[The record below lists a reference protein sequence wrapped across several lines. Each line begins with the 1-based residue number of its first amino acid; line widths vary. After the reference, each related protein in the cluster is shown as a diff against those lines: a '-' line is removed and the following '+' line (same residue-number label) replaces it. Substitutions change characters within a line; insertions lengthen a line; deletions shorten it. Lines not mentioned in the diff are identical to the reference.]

1 MIYVIVNALLYIF
14 LLLFYMFSR
23 EKNILGVILIALY
36 TIVAIFAIPRYY
48 LSIELLHDVD
58 DITLEPFI
66 YLFIVFIMF
75 VRYFVK
81 VDIRT
86 LTNIY
91 AKGRWKKMYFLI
103 YVYILSTVVVF
114 YLSIN
119 DVISNIYSGEW
130 GDIKKASSELDV
142 AFNYHFFLEQILVV
156 FNSQS
161 TVFMSVICFFML
173 TNNRSKSLLYI
184 LLFCMFFSIS
194 LLSLK
199 GGGRGVFVIFFIS
212 IITPYLLFKKNLPY
226 KTIKLINKILFS
238 SIFIATVYFFTV
250 TVSRFGDF
258 DTSYNIYETYNG
270 LTSLLSY
277 MGQSFLFWN
286 VGVYPISEYGYG
298 IYGCEFLYGNDA
310 FMNFTLGT
318 RWITKFYTFVGSI
331 YVDVGPYITF
341 FIALIVFIY
350 SFILLNIKRYNIE
363 DVCFFTYVYVKLF
376 IGVFSWTDNYVID
389 YIICFIIY
397 LFLKIKI
404 SICVKK

>member
-81 VDIRT
+81 VDIRN

-161 TVFMSVICFFML
+161 TIFMSVICFFML
-173 TNNRSKSLLYI
+173 TNNIR
-184 LLFCMFFSIS
+184 
-194 LLSLK
+194 
-199 GGGRGVFVIFFIS
+199 
-212 IITPYLLFKKNLPY
+212 
-226 KTIKLINKILFS
+226 
-238 SIFIATVYFFTV
+238 
-250 TVSRFGDF
+250 
-258 DTSYNIYETYNG
+258 
-270 LTSLLSY
+270 
-277 MGQSFLFWN
+277 
-286 VGVYPISEYGYG
+286 
-298 IYGCEFLYGNDA
+298 
-310 FMNFTLGT
+310 
-318 RWITKFYTFVGSI
+318 
-331 YVDVGPYITF
+331 
-341 FIALIVFIY
+341 
-350 SFILLNIKRYNIE
+350 LLN
-363 DVCFFTYVYVKLF
+363 
-376 IGVFSWTDNYVID
+376 
-389 YIICFIIY
+389 
-397 LFLKIKI
+397 
-404 SICVKK
+404 